1 MECICI
7 ISLVILTLILGFGF
21 MISAIRDHSKRVQAK
36 QDRQIEL
43 LLELKKEVEKDNNE

>member
-1 MECICI
+1 M
-7 ISLVILTLILGFGF
+7 ILGFGF